1 MSSELSAIIV
11 GSQCL
16 KIQRRGGR
24 LCDADTMSSGVGG
37 ATRAYVKGSAEL
49 EFQETRPFRLFG
61 AVDQTYQ
68 LKLVD
73 VFAKTGEKPYGIQR
87 TAKGNSLNH
96 SKAGVSFAK
105 KTPNYWAIAPGT
117 WTKFRDGL

>member
-1 MSSELSAIIV
+1 
-11 GSQCL
+11 
-16 KIQRRGGR
+16 
-24 LCDADTMSSGVGG
+24 MSSGVGG

-87 TAKGNSLNH
+87 TAKGNSLNQW
-96 SKAGVSFAK
+96 KAGVSLQRKQPTIGRSHPVLGRSSAMDYRRPSK
-105 KTPNYWAIAPGT
+105 VCGT
-117 WTKFRDGL
+117 SADVLKLSIGR